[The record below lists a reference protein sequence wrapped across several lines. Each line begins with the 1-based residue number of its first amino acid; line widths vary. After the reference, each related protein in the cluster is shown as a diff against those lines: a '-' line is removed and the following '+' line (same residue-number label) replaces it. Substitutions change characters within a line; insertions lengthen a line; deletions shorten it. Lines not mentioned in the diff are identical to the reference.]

1 MKYISYN
8 SANRPSML
16 QKSLAVVGTV
26 VLVGVAL
33 MFSAVLL
40 VFLLIAGVM
49 AWAFLWW
56 KTREL
61 RRQMREQ
68 MKNFPPSDTNMES
81 EVFRGEVFRG
91 EVIEG
96 TAVRVDTK
104 RDTH

>member
-1 MKYISYN
+1 MRKAVTIVG
-8 SANRPSML
+8 A
-16 QKSLAVVGTV
+16 LA
-26 VLVGVAL
+26 LAGVAL

-40 VFLLIAGVM
+40 VFLLITGAL
-49 AWAFLWW
+49 AFAFVWW

-61 RRQMREQ
+61 RKQMREQ
-68 MKNFPPSDTNMES
+68 MKNFPPRDTNMDA
-81 EVFRGEVFRG
+81 EVFRGEVFKG